1 MESSWPHLSADSSDF
16 RTVAALILVAI
27 ALTAAI
33 MVLTHLLGPKRSGP
47 VKDSPYE
54 SGMDPFT
61 DARRRFQVR
70 FYLIPVMY
78 LLFAVDLIFLYPWA
92 RLLSRLHPVTPAD
105 EPWAQAMAS
114 AGYTTGYMLVAA
126 GVFVALLLVG
136 FVYEWRRGAFR
147 WN

>member
-1 MESSWPHLSADSSDF
+1 MPDSDEVSGL
-16 RTVAALILVAI
+16 RK
-27 ALTAAI
+27 AAI
-33 MVLTHLLGPKRSGP
+33 LVLTHLLGPKRSGP

-61 DARRRFQVR
+61 DARRRFNPR
-70 FYLIPVMY
+70 FYLVAVMY
-78 LLFAVDLIFLYPWA
+78 LLFAVDLIFLWPWA
-92 RLLSRLHPVTPAD
+92 TLLSQMHPTTGGGQPLAREMV
-105 EPWAQAMAS
+105 S

-136 FVYEWRRGAFR
+136 FVYEWRRGAFK